1 MKIDGECLGSS
12 YKPDLDSIVIVS
24 RCLRSPFHITRL
36 TITVRLLNQAPFSCL
51 PRTQCPV
58 PGIPFPGPL
67 LQFLA
72 YRSRVLYSSSWHTVP
87 GSAIPVPGLLFQGPP
102 FQFLAYRSWVLHYPF
117 CCRVHFQSSIPLF
130 TYSVLFLF
138 TRPKLNLI

>member
-58 PGIPFPGPL
+58 PGIPFQGPL
-67 LQFLA
+67 LQLLA
-72 YRSRVLYSSSWHTVP
+72 YRSRVRYSSSWPTVP
-87 GSAIPVPGLLFQGPP
+87 GSAIPVPGLPFLGPP
-102 FQFLAYRSWVLHYPF
+102 LSVLLQSPLPVLHPLIYLL
-117 CCRVHFQSSIPLF
+117 SSVPVYKTKIKSYLVF
-130 TYSVLFLF
+130 TWV
-138 TRPKLNLI
+138 